1 MSSTRIPPAFRGVA
15 FDFSGRSVVV
25 TGGTRGIGQALAEA
39 YEHAGATLLITG
51 TRQERIDELNGEAE
65 RAGRTRVR
73 HQQVDFA
80 DEESVGRFIDVLAHL
95 PKLDVLVNN
104 AGINRLGLVQDV
116 SVSDYEAV
124 LRVNLSGPFRC
135 CQVAAQRMAESG
147 YGRILNISSIW
158 SVVTRSRRAAYT
170 ISKTG
175 LVGLTR
181 TMAVELADRGV
192 MVNALSPGFTAT
204 ELTRSTMPLE
214 ERTSL
219 AKQIPAGRFA
229 EPSEL
234 APVALF
240 LTSEANSY
248 MTGQNIV
255 VDGGFVHV

>member
-1 MSSTRIPPAFRGVA
+1 MPSAFRGVA

-51 TRQERIDELNGEAE
+51 TRQERINELNGEAE
-65 RAGRTRVR
+65 SAGRKRVSY
-73 HQQVDFA
+73 QQVDFA
-80 DEESVGRFIDVLAHL
+80 DEESVSRFINVLVRL

-104 AGINRLGLVQDV
+104 AGINRLDLVKDV
-116 SVSDYEAV
+116 SAVDYETV
-124 LRVNLSGPFRC
+124 LRVNLGGPFRC
-135 CQVAAQRMAESG
+135 CQVAAQRMAESN
-147 YGRILNISSIW
+147 YGRILNIASIW
-158 SVVTRSRRAAYT
+158 SIVTRSKRAAYT

-181 TMAVELADRGV
+181 AMAVELADRGV
-192 MVNALSPGFTAT
+192 MVNSLSPGFTAT
-204 ELTRSTMPLE
+204 ELTRSTMPPE
-214 ERTSL
+214 ERMLL

-234 APVALF
+234 SPVALF